1 MNQTNN
7 ISLCGT
13 VLQGGRFS
21 HQSHDKSI
29 FIFRLG
35 VERLSGQLDTLNVY
49 ITGAQLEQT
58 PIALG
63 DRVRVSGQVR
73 SFNNKSGVGSYLVI
87 YVFCKELSKTD
98 DPDENLV
105 TLAGTVCKPPVFR
118 QTPLGREI
126 CDLLLVVNRAGYSRC
141 DYLPCI
147 IWGLDAHAAA
157 GLCVS
162 DKIQVTGRLQ
172 SRGYTKV
179 LDGRQIE
186 KTAFEIS
193 AAGFVT
199 AEI

>member
-13 VLQGGRFS
+13 VLQDVRFS

-29 FIFRLG
+29 FIFKLG
-35 VERLSGQLDTLNVY
+35 VERLSGQMDTLNVY
-49 ITGAQLEQT
+49 ITGKQLEQT
-58 PIALG
+58 PISM
-63 DRVRVSGQVR
+63 DERVRILGHVR
-73 SFNNKSGVGSYLVI
+73 SFNNKSGVGNYLVI
-87 YVFCKELSKTD
+87 YVFCKEISKAD
-98 DPDENLV
+98 EPDENIVNL
-105 TLAGTVCKPPVFR
+105 TGTVCKPPVFR
-118 QTPLGREI
+118 KTPLGREI

-147 IWGLDAHAAA
+147 IWGLDAHAAS

-179 LDGRQIE
+179 LDGRQID

-193 AAGFVT
+193 AAGF
-199 AEI
+199 AQNP